1 MRTAIVTPGFSRDDQ
16 DWCIPAL
23 QDLACRLA
31 ERHNVHVF
39 TTSYPH
45 RCSDYR
51 VKGVPVSSFGDDRT
65 GRLALMRRMWKTAAA
80 IESSHHENSFDV
92 LHGFWADQGGVVTSA
107 IARRLSIL
115 NVVTAMAG
123 ELTHEPR
130 IAYGKRKRPIAGR
143 LARFGAGRADA
154 LIVNSRYHV
163 DRISTEQ
170 LGLEP
175 QVLPLGY
182 DAERFSADGPAE
194 ALHGDI
200 PVLCV
205 GSLVP
210 VKGHAV
216 LLQAFA
222 AALAQVPG
230 LHLNVIGKGEL
241 EPDLCREAGRLG
253 IGGSVTFHGHVEH
266 DRLPAYYRDASFC
279 VLSSYFESHG
289 MVILEAAGC
298 GRVTIGTN
306 VGSMR
311 EFCREEFLV
320 QPGDATALA
329 KRIAT
334 VAMDAELRQSMSEA
348 AFNKATTVF
357 TVDQSVYALEDLYA
371 QTIAKVAGSR

>member
-1 MRTAIVTPGFSRDDQ
+1 
-16 DWCIPAL
+16 
-23 QDLACRLA
+23 
-31 ERHNVHVF
+31 
-39 TTSYPH
+39 
-45 RCSDYR
+45 
-51 VKGVPVSSFGDDRT
+51 
-65 GRLALMRRMWKTAAA
+65 MWKTAAA

-107 IARRLSIL
+107 LARRLSIP

-123 ELTHEPR
+123 ELTHEPL

-143 LARFGAGRADA
+143 LARFGAARADA
-154 LIVNSRYHV
+154 LIVNSRYHA

-170 LGLEP
+170 HGLDP

-182 DAERFSADGPAE
+182 DAERFCADGPAD

-200 PVLCV
+200 PVLSV

-210 VKGHAV
+210 VKGQAV
-216 LLQAFA
+216 LLEAFA

-241 EPDLCREAGRLG
+241 EPDLCREARKLG
-253 IGGSVTFHGHVEH
+253 IDGSVTFHGHVEH
-266 DRLPAYYRDASFC
+266 DRLPACYRGASFC

-298 GRVTIGTN
+298 GCVTIGTN

-311 EFCREEFLV
+311 EFCQADFLV
-320 QPGDATALA
+320 QPGDAATLA
-329 KRIAT
+329 KSIAT

-348 AFNKATTVF
+348 AFNKATAVYTL
-357 TVDQSVYALEDLYA
+357 DQSVYALEDLYA